1 LGWSRVNHDYDLI
14 AQIFQHPGFEALTAR
29 VNATQEAKRQAL
41 VTLILRTREPVDQSK
56 VDFERGV
63 MAGVELF
70 LTEAAKAGRAFARNK
85 DGETV

>member
-1 LGWSRVNHDYDLI
+1 VNHDDDLI
-14 AQIFQHPGFEALTAR
+14 AQVFRHAGWETLVAR

-41 VTLILRTREPVDQSK
+41 VTMILRTREPVDQSK

-70 LTEAAKAGRAFARNK
+70 LTEAAKAGRAFDK
-85 DGETV
+85 QDGESA

>member
-1 LGWSRVNHDYDLI
+1 MNHDDDLI
-14 AQIFQHPGFEALTAR
+14 AQIFQHPGWQSLSDR
-29 VNATQEAKRQAL
+29 VNEAQELKRKAL
-41 VTLILRTREPVDQSK
+41 VTLILHTREPVDQAK

-70 LTEAAKAGRAFARNK
+70 LTEAQKAGRAFARNQ